1 VRPGG
6 AEVVDRMLKRAHSV
20 LMVAAMALFAT
31 AGAAL
36 AATAEQASL
45 TLLCYGDSLTAGYGL
60 PAGGSYPDRLGELLR
75 AAGRN
80 ARIVNAGVSGDTTAG
95 GLARLDWTLAERPHA
110 AILCLGAND
119 ALRGLSVER
128 MEANLDA
135 MLARFARQGVPVLLA
150 GMKAPRNL
158 GPQYAAAF
166 EAVFPRLAAK
176 HKTLFYPFLLDGVA
190 ADPALNLADGIH
202 PNAAGAE
209 EIARRILPLVLR
221 LLDRAGQQAGRAP

>member
-1 VRPGG
+1 MG
-6 AEVVDRMLKRAHSV
+6 KRALKV
-20 LMVAAMALFAT
+20 LIIAAMALFAT
-31 AGAAL
+31 TTGAPTGAS
-36 AATAEQASL
+36 AAQPGQAHKSPAAAPL
-45 TLLCYGDSLTAGYGL
+45 VLLCYGDSLTAGYGL
-60 PAGGSYPDRLGELLR
+60 PAGQSYPDRLGELLR
-75 AAGRN
+75 AKGRDV
-80 ARIVNAGVSGDTTAG
+80 RIVNAGVSGDTSAG
-95 GLARLDWTLAERPHA
+95 GLARLDWTLGERPDA

-135 MLARFARQGVPVLLA
+135 MLARFAQARIPVLLA

-158 GPQYAAAF
+158 GPAYATPF

-176 HKTLFYPFLLDGVA
+176 YKTLFYPFLLEGVA

-209 EIARRILPLVLR
+209 IIARRLLPLAEQ
-221 LLDRAGQQAGRAP
+221 LLEKAAASRKETP

>member
-1 VRPGG
+1 
-6 AEVVDRMLKRAHSV
+6 
-20 LMVAAMALFAT
+20 MALFAT
-31 AGAAL
+31 TTAAGAAQPG
-36 AATAEQASL
+36 QASKTPAAAPL
-45 TLLCYGDSLTAGYGL
+45 VLLCYGDSLTAGYGL
-60 PAGGSYPDRLGELLR
+60 PAGQSYPDRLGEFLR
-75 AAGRN
+75 ANGRDV
-80 ARIVNAGVSGDTTAG
+80 RIVNAGVSGDTSAG
-95 GLARLDWTLAERPHA
+95 GLARLDWTLGERPDA

-135 MLARFARQGVPVLLA
+135 MLARFAQERIPLLLA

-158 GPQYAAAF
+158 GPAYATPF

-176 HKTLFYPFLLDGVA
+176 HKTLFYPFLLEGVA

-209 EIARRILPLVLR
+209 IIARRLLPLAEQ
-221 LLDRAGQQAGRAP
+221 LLDKAAVRPREAP